1 MDLSVATETGTE
13 VPDGAGAEDLYAAFL
28 DEMEAMGLL
37 EDLEEELPPD
47 FSAVFEIGRLLASQ
61 TSAVG
66 RALGP
71 ALELRQAETPEE
83 EPEPDEP
90 EGRVEVP
97 AAEEYEAEFIRS
109 WSDVQYV
116 YSWQWL
122 LPDEVFLRRLAQRQL
137 WFPMAKAPRI
147 LAIEGGDDDFL
158 PTPSKQKVYVLLDTS
173 ASMALHHRF
182 AFAKAAVLRFLR
194 ENRRELGEVFLRTFD
209 VDLGPMESARDAAGY
224 ETILRRVARRHT
236 LGNGTCLER
245 AILQACRDIREHKGL
260 AGAEI
265 LVVTDGAA
273 HLDEFTVREALGTDV
288 ELHCVKIG
296 TVTVEAT
303 DRYVSDQLDFG
314 RHARTRRE
322 QRILQLRERRERLQ
336 WALHHPPDEATRRG
350 IESGIREC
358 DAERAAL
365 GAEIRQEY
373 GREIEHL
380 AHVYV
385 QVPDL
390 DPAVLALTPERLAS
404 LERIVR
410 EMLQR
415 LAAAPAPPYAMKQ
428 AALLLSHIAMLAAE
442 QPDAE
447 TRSRLDS
454 MRSALEKELAS
465 AIEYH
470 EERVLEAG
478 LLSPGDQ
485 RDLRV
490 LLRRGVTRYSSLWL
504 ALLRYF
510 YSFIGRLRGR

>member
-1 MDLSVATETGTE
+1 MDLNVAAAAEATDPE
-13 VPDGAGAEDLYAAFL
+13 VAGAGDVYATFL
-28 DEMEAMGLL
+28 EEMEAMGLL
-37 EDLEEELPPD
+37 HDLEEELPPD
-47 FSAVFEIGRLLASQ
+47 FSAVFEIGRLLASPA
-61 TSAVG
+61 SALG

-71 ALELRQAETPEE
+71 ALELRQAETPED
-83 EPEPDEP
+83 EPEPEEP
-90 EGRVEVP
+90 EGRVAVP

-209 VDLGPMESARDAAGY
+209 VELGTLESASDPAGY
-224 ETILRRVARRHT
+224 EAVLRRVARRHT

-245 AILQACRDIREHKGL
+245 AILQACRDVRERKGL

-273 HLDEFTVREALGTDV
+273 HLDEFAVREALGTDI

-296 TVTVEAT
+296 TVTVAPT
-303 DRYVSDQLDFG
+303 DRYVEDQLDFA
-314 RHARTRRE
+314 RHGRTRRE
-322 QRILQLRERRERLQ
+322 QRILQLRERRDRLQ
-336 WALHHPPDEATRRG
+336 EALSRRPDDATRRG
-350 IESGIREC
+350 IVSGLRDCE
-358 DAERAAL
+358 AERAVLA
-365 GAEIRQEY
+365 AEIASDY
-373 GREIEHL
+373 GREIENL

-390 DPAVLALTPERLAS
+390 DPAVLALSPERLAS

-410 EMLQR
+410 EMLER

-428 AALLLSHIAMLAAE
+428 AALLLSHVAMLAAE
-442 QPDAE
+442 QPDAA
-447 TRSRLDS
+447 TRARLES

-510 YSFIGRLRGR
+510 YSLVGRARRR